1 MEESKNCIKC
11 KIILGKKFDDPLKKS
26 LCKYPEYKNFEIMN
40 LLSNEKKKNL
50 DYSICLLCLDHLK
63 LLSLDSNKNLFQKY
77 YDKEY
82 IELLKLRENP
92 DLFFEKIDYEKNNKE
107 LNMESLMKE
116 NITNDDEKNI
126 KDILDTDEAI
136 LELEKEN
143 YLFNL
148 EIENQKKKIDFFSEI
163 LNCKNDNL
171 ETILNKKNYN
181 SELSKILLKRFYSSI
196 NYKDVLLGKANEWGK
211 ILHLTEIICRLKNID
226 LGEHK
231 IYVMGEKS
239 FFVFGLSPISRDN
252 SSILKDNFK
261 VFTNFLKFIEKIFEL
276 NEDNFNENI
285 NSNQIEVSEKIV
297 IFILD
302 NIFDILKKIIEKL

>member
-1 MEESKNCIKC
+1 MEESKHCIKC

-26 LCKYPEYKNFEIMN
+26 LCNYLEYKNFEIMN

-50 DYSICLLCLDHLK
+50 DYSICLLCFDHLK

-82 IELLKLRENP
+82 IELIKLRENP

-143 YLFNL
+143 YLYNL
-148 EIENQKKKIDFFSEI
+148 EIENQKKK
-163 LNCKNDNL
+163 N
-171 ETILNKKNYN
+171 
-181 SELSKILLKRFYSSI
+181 
-196 NYKDVLLGKANEWGK
+196 
-211 ILHLTEIICRLKNID
+211 
-226 LGEHK
+226 
-231 IYVMGEKS
+231 
-239 FFVFGLSPISRDN
+239 
-252 SSILKDNFK
+252 
-261 VFTNFLKFIEKIFEL
+261 
-276 NEDNFNENI
+276 
-285 NSNQIEVSEKIV
+285 
-297 IFILD
+297 
-302 NIFDILKKIIEKL
+302 